1 MERMVRMK
9 RIAFRAPFNSGVLS
23 SEHREFNPRISP
35 RHRANFLTE
44 RLSPRSHSFLSREQ
58 VSQGRDDRRTDSPF
72 SALRSPLSALR
83 FIIHTPST
91 FAPFKRLEAKPASVA
106 HLKQPCYA

>member
-35 RHRANFLTE
+35 RHRANLLTE

-58 VSQGRDDRRTDSPF
+58 VSHGRDDGRTDSPF
-72 SALRSPLSALR
+72 PALR

-91 FAPFKRLEAKPASVA
+91 FAPFKRLEAKQASVA